1 MRKRVLI
8 ISTKLAPFHAGDSI
22 FSAGLIYRLK
32 NDCDLTI
39 VTLGDKTDF
48 QNTEIFD
55 GSKLFVHRRYSSL
68 LNKILKII
76 FTRSLKQ
83 DFHFGLKR
91 FIKKIVN
98 ENSYDHII
106 IDHLRSFSVSKSILN
121 ARANV
126 IYMAH
131 NNESLNIFENWK
143 FSKPSF
149 LYRLLDKQILKYE
162 RFLLARCNELW
173 TLTQDDYQS
182 LGSPEIKHQIIH
194 PYFPYK
200 RVKEI
205 SDLKNSSFKLLFL
218 GTLSWY
224 PNTSGLID
232 FIKNA
237 FPLVLKV
244 YPNTLLQVVG
254 SNPPN
259 ELYKYESSNVK
270 IIGKV
275 ENVDSYIKNSDIL
288 IIPNRS
294 GTGLKIKIMEAII
307 KGIPVIMFNENKVGY
322 ESNNFTYPFVVTN
335 YEEFVKSI
343 LDLFEDY
350 ESKKNFIELNREIL
364 LNPPVINL
372 N

>member
-131 NNESLNIFENWK
+131 NNESLNIN
-143 FSKPSF
+143 
-149 LYRLLDKQILKYE
+149 Q
-162 RFLLARCNELW
+162 
-173 TLTQDDYQS
+173 Q
-182 LGSPEIKHQIIH
+182 
-194 PYFPYK
+194 
-200 RVKEI
+200 
-205 SDLKNSSFKLLFL
+205 
-218 GTLSWY
+218 
-224 PNTSGLID
+224 
-232 FIKNA
+232 
-237 FPLVLKV
+237 
-244 YPNTLLQVVG
+244 
-254 SNPPN
+254 
-259 ELYKYESSNVK
+259 
-270 IIGKV
+270 
-275 ENVDSYIKNSDIL
+275 
-288 IIPNRS
+288 
-294 GTGLKIKIMEAII
+294 
-307 KGIPVIMFNENKVGY
+307 
-322 ESNNFTYPFVVTN
+322 
-335 YEEFVKSI
+335 
-343 LDLFEDY
+343 
-350 ESKKNFIELNREIL
+350 
-364 LNPPVINL
+364 
-372 N
+372 